1 MFQFCESQM
10 ESSFLED
17 FLKREV
23 DQNQVNALVGSFENQ
38 LTTPR
43 NCIAPAKSVTS
54 IAPGQTTSL
63 SQLVS
68 QSVPRAG
75 STPGKSIQNVVNRN
89 VSAIVGSQINGK
101 VTYTTEISKI
111 QSNSSPRSN
120 IVTTALRPS
129 TPTSRQI
136 SSSPRMMTPNR
147 QVSNSPRQI
156 ITPNRPTSGL
166 SMASP
171 QVSIA
176 PKITSTVPIAPRL
189 GANIMITPRQAHL
202 LMAQRFGH
210 NAALIQNNVLTG
222 IPGGIQVIP
231 RVVQPGGVTIAVP
244 PVMNTQIPP
253 GIRTLTARTPNVV
266 NMLQKPDIRM
276 RMNSPLAAT
285 SLTQIKTSNS
295 VIPGQINYRFRQ
307 VGPSQVNPANTT
319 SAPAT
324 IVNGASQANSAAN
337 ITMMK
342 ESVKRLKE
350 FFQNLINLACGPN
363 QPPEIGKLVKE
374 LVHNLMQGRVSEE
387 EFIEKLQKTLKSDPQ
402 PNLVHFLKK
411 TLPHLRETIRK
422 QQTLQMNPKSQA
434 QPMSISNRNQV
445 RATLPSVNQ
454 HLRTSANNL
463 PHITPQQLIANKN
476 LSAQEQLMLQKQLA
490 QHGRIVVASAGQA
503 TPGMKT
509 FLPGAMHN
517 QAASRMGMNKQ
528 IPGMAAAGAPKEK
541 PRNTQY
547 SSAVGGD
554 EDFIDVTCMAGVN
567 LMEESQKILATGADF
582 MSYQTRSVKDSP
594 ILVMDKLKKL
604 VEQKAQTFGIKDIG
618 NSVLTVIS
626 HATEERL
633 RNLIERLTACS
644 LHRSDPHKDDV
655 RYDTISDVRKQLRV
669 FEEIDEVERKH
680 RETREREMLMRVA
693 KSRSRTE
700 DPEQARLKEKA
711 KQMQMEEEEINRK
724 RAANR
729 TALEAIGGPKK
740 KRKLDEALESL
751 QNDKTPVNN
760 SATPTST
767 ANTTPT
773 TQNVRTR
780 QHRIT
785 TKDLTFVLESER
797 DTCKSLVLYRS
808 YTR

>member
-1 MFQFCESQM
+1 M

-374 LVHNLMQGRVSEE
+374 LVHNLM
-387 EFIEKLQKTLKSDPQ
+387 
-402 PNLVHFLKK
+402 
-411 TLPHLRETIRK
+411 
-422 QQTLQMNPKSQA
+422 
-434 QPMSISNRNQV
+434 V
-445 RATLPSVNQ
+445 R
-454 HLRTSANNL
+454 
-463 PHITPQQLIANKN
+463 I
-476 LSAQEQLMLQKQLA
+476 
-490 QHGRIVVASAGQA
+490 
-503 TPGMKT
+503 
-509 FLPGAMHN
+509 
-517 QAASRMGMNKQ
+517 
-528 IPGMAAAGAPKEK
+528 
-541 PRNTQY
+541 
-547 SSAVGGD
+547 
-554 EDFIDVTCMAGVN
+554 C
-567 LMEESQKILATGADF
+567 
-582 MSYQTRSVKDSP
+582 
-594 ILVMDKLKKL
+594 
-604 VEQKAQTFGIKDIG
+604 
-618 NSVLTVIS
+618 
-626 HATEERL
+626 
-633 RNLIERLTACS
+633 
-644 LHRSDPHKDDV
+644 
-655 RYDTISDVRKQLRV
+655 
-669 FEEIDEVERKH
+669 
-680 RETREREMLMRVA
+680 
-693 KSRSRTE
+693 
-700 DPEQARLKEKA
+700 
-711 KQMQMEEEEINRK
+711 
-724 RAANR
+724 
-729 TALEAIGGPKK
+729 
-740 KRKLDEALESL
+740 
-751 QNDKTPVNN
+751 
-760 SATPTST
+760 
-767 ANTTPT
+767 
-773 TQNVRTR
+773 
-780 QHRIT
+780 
-785 TKDLTFVLESER
+785 
-797 DTCKSLVLYRS
+797 CK
-808 YTR
+808 